1 MCRALMGKE
10 GEAGWGMLGRGWV
23 GGAGR
28 SWHHSCAEDT
38 LQELGRQDLDSKDS
52 AAALLGW

>member
-1 MCRALMGKE
+1 MGKE